1 MEIQHETQA
10 DSAPAALTVPA
21 TGDSLLVARAQVK
34 AARER
39 AFIPSDNTGG
49 RSDSNDS

>member
-10 DSAPAALTVPA
+10 DSMPAPLVTLTVS
-21 TGDSLLVARAQVK
+21 DSLLVARAQVK
-34 AARER
+34 TARER

>member
-10 DSAPAALTVPA
+10 DSAPAALTVPT
-21 TGDSLLVARAQVK
+21 TGGSLLVARARVK
-34 AARER
+34 TARER